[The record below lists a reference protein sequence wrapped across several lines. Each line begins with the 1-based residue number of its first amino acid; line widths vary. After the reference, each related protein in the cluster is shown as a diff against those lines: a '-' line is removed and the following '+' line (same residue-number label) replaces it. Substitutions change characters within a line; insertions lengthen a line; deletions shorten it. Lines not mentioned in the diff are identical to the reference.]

1 VNNSE
6 RITIYA
12 VFVADVLLCSKGWFL
27 CRKGWFFFSW
37 QYKFYFCRLQAVLA
51 TLEFFFL

>member
-1 VNNSE
+1 MPFFWGG
-6 RITIYA
+6 A
-12 VFVADVLLCSKGWFL
+12 AVLLW
-27 CRKGWFFFSW
+27 RKGWCFFSW

>member
-1 VNNSE
+1 VDNSE
-6 RITIYA
+6 RIKIYA
-12 VFVADVLLCSKGWFL
+12 VFVVDVLLW
-27 CRKGWFFFSW
+27 RKGWCFFSW